1 MAKNLS
7 GPDDRAK
14 VKFRVIEFELEGAN
28 AAVENS
34 IKNLTTVIMQKN
46 GAGAPAKPALRGN
59 GASPVLPPAPA
70 GTDVVEEPEN
80 LEEQVVGAEEE
91 TVESTPA
98 KLRVPRKLPVPEV
111 INIDLTSGDM
121 PFEKYSQ
128 GKKLDTDWNK
138 YLACAMWL
146 KEHRDLTTVTDDHI
160 YTMFKFMKWTVPG
173 DVAAPLRSMK
183 KQGWFT
189 TPERG
194 KYAINHL
201 GENEVNRMTA
211 A

>member
-28 AAVENS
+28 ATVES
-34 IKNLTTVIMQKN
+34 SVKNLTTVIMQKN
-46 GAGAPAKPALRGN
+46 GASAPPKPVLRGN
-59 GASPVLPPAPA
+59 GAAPVLPAAPTA
-70 GTDVVEEPEN
+70 TEIEEPEN
-80 LEEQVVGAEEE
+80 LEEQLVSGAEED
-91 TVESTPA
+91 VAESSPTRP
-98 KLRVPRKLPVPEV
+98 RVPRKPPTFEV
-111 INIDLTSGDM
+111 IDIDLTSGEM
-121 PFEKYSQ
+121 PFTKYCE
-128 GKKLDTDWNK
+128 GKNLDTDWNK
-138 YLACAMWL
+138 YLVCAEWL
-146 KEHRDLTTVTDDHI
+146 KEYRGLAAVTADHF
-160 YTMFKFMKWTVPG
+160 YTMLRFMKWTVPG
-173 DVAAPLRSMK
+173 DAAAPLRAMK

-201 GENEVNRMTA
+201 GENEVNRMSA

>member
-34 IKNLTTVIMQKN
+34 VKNLTTVIMQKN
-46 GAGAPAKPALRGN
+46 GASVSARPALKGN
-59 GASPVLPPAPA
+59 GASPVLLAAPREV
-70 GTDVVEEPEN
+70 DVAEEPEN
-80 LEEQVVGAEEE
+80 LEEPVTHEGD

-98 KLRVPRKLPVPEV
+98 KPRVTRRPPVPQV
-111 INIDLTSGDM
+111 IDIDLTSGDM
-121 PFEKYSQ
+121 PFAKFCE
-128 GKKLDTDWNK
+128 GKNLNKDTDK
-138 YLACAMWL
+138 YLVCAVWL
-146 KEHRDLTTVTDDHI
+146 KEYRDTPSLTDDHI
-160 YTMFKFMKWTVPG
+160 YTMFKFMKWPLQA

-183 KQGWFT
+183 RQGWFT